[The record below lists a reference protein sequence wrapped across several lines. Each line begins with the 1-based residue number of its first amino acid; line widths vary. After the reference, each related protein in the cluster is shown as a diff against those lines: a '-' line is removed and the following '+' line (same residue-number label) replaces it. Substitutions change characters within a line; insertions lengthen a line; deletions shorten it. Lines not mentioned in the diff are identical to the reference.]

1 MFCTK
6 CGNQCEDGQRFCN
19 NCGAQLEAAPAAE
32 ESVAEAPVIEEPV
45 IEEPAAEAV
54 EETAEE
60 VSETVEETAEEAA
73 EAAEETAMDE
83 PVSGQPPF
91 AAPEA
96 EQPYSG
102 YPVYQPP
109 IRQEYSAPADAAP
122 VTLKKKSGVGKWIAR
137 IVISC
142 LPLLL
147 TYLALFVSGII
158 WPGSLLPMNPNLV
171 LSSWAPEARTIAI
184 VILAVICASVLLQII
199 CLAVWALRKKGD
211 PALRDWAVGFTVVA
225 LAVVVAAILFSLGMM
240 LFNDNYP
247 RLFSFLEGYVAP
259 VRYIGLLISVL

>member
-1 MFCTK
+1 MFCPK

-19 NCGAQLEAAPAAE
+19 DCGAPLDAAPAADE
-32 ESVAEAPVIEEPV
+32 PVAEEPV
-45 IEEPAAEAV
+45 TEETAAAAEEAVGEVSEAAAAAGEAV
-54 EETAEE
+54 EETPEFE
-60 VSETVEETAEEAA
+60 
-73 EAAEETAMDE
+73 
-83 PVSGQPPF
+83 QPPV
-91 AAPEA
+91 
-96 EQPYSG
+96 EQPTPEQ
-102 YPVYQPP
+102 PVFVSPFEQPEYRQPAPQYQPP
-109 IRQEYSAPADAAP
+109 AFQPQETLGQFPEIPP
-122 VTLKKKSGVGKWIAR
+122 VPLKKKSGVGRWIVR

-158 WPGSLLPMNPNLV
+158 WPGSLLPTNPNPV

>member
-32 ESVAEAPVIEEPV
+32 EPVAEAPVIEEPV

-60 VSETVEETAEEAA
+60 VSGAVEEAA
-73 EAAEETAMDE
+73 EAAKETAMDE
-83 PVSGQPPF
+83 PVSLQPPF

-109 IRQEYSAPADAAP
+109 MQQEYSAPAAAP

>member
-19 NCGAQLEAAPAAE
+19 NCGAQLEVAPAADGP
-32 ESVAEAPVIEEPV
+32 VAEAPF
-45 IEEPAAEAV
+45 IEEPAAETAA
-54 EETAEE
+54 EEVAEE
-60 VSETVEETAEEAA
+60 VSGAVEEAAEEAA
-73 EAAEETAMDE
+73 EAAEEAAMDE
-83 PVSGQPPF
+83 PVSLQPPF

-109 IRQEYSAPADAAP
+109 MQQEYSAPAAAAP

-137 IVISC
+137 IVIAC

-158 WPGSLLPMNPNLV
+158 WPGSLLPTNPNLI

>member
-19 NCGAQLEAAPAAE
+19 NCGAPLEAAPAADE
-32 ESVAEAPVIEEPV
+32 PVAEAPF
-45 IEEPAAEAV
+45 IEEPAAETAA
-54 EETAEE
+54 EEVAEE
-60 VSETVEETAEEAA
+60 VSGTVEEIAEEAA

-83 PVSGQPPF
+83 PVSEQPPF

-109 IRQEYSAPADAAP
+109 MQQEYSAPAAAP

-158 WPGSLLPMNPNLV
+158 WPGSLLPTNPNLV

-225 LAVVVAAILFSLGMM
+225 LAVVVAAVLFSLGMM